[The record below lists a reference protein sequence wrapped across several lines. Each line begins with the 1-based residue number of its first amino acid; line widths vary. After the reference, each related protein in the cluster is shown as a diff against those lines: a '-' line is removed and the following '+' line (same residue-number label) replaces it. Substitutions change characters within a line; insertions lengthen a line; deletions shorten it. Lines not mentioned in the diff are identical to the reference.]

1 MRRKLYDQLTAC
13 ITEMEGMPFT
23 ERAHRITVSM
33 HGIKTHETTAK
44 YQKSV
49 KQGFYSFEQNLI
61 LKMFLSRRVG
71 CMPVVFLHMF
81 QQCTEKLM
89 NHYDNF
95 LNVPVESHAD
105 FQTAVT
111 QYEDFKVGQS
121 FQFFSF
127 FNLVDTS

>member
-1 MRRKLYDQLTAC
+1 
-13 ITEMEGMPFT
+13 
-23 ERAHRITVSM
+23 
-33 HGIKTHETTAK
+33 
-44 YQKSV
+44 
-49 KQGFYSFEQNLI
+49 
-61 LKMFLSRRVG
+61 
-71 CMPVVFLHMF
+71 MPVVFLHLF

-121 FQFFSF
+121 FLFFSF
-127 FNLVDTS
+127 FNLFDTS

>member
-1 MRRKLYDQLTAC
+1 
-13 ITEMEGMPFT
+13 
-23 ERAHRITVSM
+23 
-33 HGIKTHETTAK
+33 
-44 YQKSV
+44 
-49 KQGFYSFEQNLI
+49 
-61 LKMFLSRRVG
+61 
-71 CMPVVFLHMF
+71 MPVVFLHMF

-121 FQFFSF
+121 I
-127 FNLVDTS
+127 